1 MAGDFLSQDEV
12 DALLKG
18 VTGEA
23 DEPEEGESEGAG
35 IRAYNL
41 GTQERIVRGRMPTLE
56 LVNERFAR
64 YLRIGMF
71 NYMHRNAEISVGP
84 IRVQKYSEF
93 IRNLVVPTNL
103 NLVAAKPLR
112 GTSLFVFDPNL
123 VFLVVDNMFGG
134 DGRFHTRVEGRDFT
148 ATEQRIIQGLLGVV
162 FAEYS
167 KSWKPVHDI
176 TFEYIRSEMNSQFAN
191 IATPSEIVV
200 STTFTLEFGG
210 ATADMHICFPYSM
223 LEPIRDLLYSTMQSD
238 QLSTDK
244 RWIGTLRKQLQS
256 AEVEVVAQLGSGK
269 ISLRE
274 ILKLKVGDVIPLNI
288 PSKIEAQVDHV
299 PLMEC
304 TYGQQ
309 NGTAMEDEGQISED
323 DWAAAMSEQ
332 AVAEATPQPAAQP
345 ADIFPSFG
353 GTGTGGGMMNELDMI
368 LDIPVQIT
376 VELGRTK
383 ITIKNLLQL
392 AHGSVVEL
400 EAMAGEPMDVLVNGT
415 LIAQG
420 EVVVVNDKFGIR
432 LTDIITPS
440 ERMRKI
446 NR

>member
-18 VTGEA
+18 VTGET
-23 DEPEEGESEGAG
+23 DESEKEGDDDAG

-64 YLRIGMF
+64 YLRIGLF

-112 GTSLFVFDPNL
+112 GTALFVFDPNL

-162 FAEYS
+162 FGEYS
-167 KSWKPVHDI
+167 KSWKPVYDI
-176 TFEYIRSEMNSQFAN
+176 HFEYIRSEMNSQFAN

-200 STTFTLEFGG
+200 STSFTLEFGG

-244 RWIGTLRKQLQS
+244 RWIGTLRKQLQG
-256 AEVEVVAQLGSGK
+256 AEVEIVAQLGSGNV
-269 ISLRE
+269 SLRE
-274 ILKLKVGDVIPLNI
+274 ILMLKPGDVIPINI
-288 PSKIEAQVDHV
+288 PHHIEALVDNV

-304 TYGQQ
+304 SYGQQ
-309 NGTAMEDEGQISED
+309 SGQYALRVEKFI
-323 DWAAAMSEQ
+323 ATPT
-332 AVAEATPQPAAQP
+332 EATP
-345 ADIFPSFG
+345 
-353 GTGTGGGMMNELDMI
+353 
-368 LDIPVQIT
+368 
-376 VELGRTK
+376 VESAMGE
-383 ITIKNLLQL
+383 KN
-392 AHGSVVEL
+392 G
-400 EAMAGEPMDVLVNGT
+400 
-415 LIAQG
+415 
-420 EVVVVNDKFGIR
+420 
-432 LTDIITPS
+432 
-440 ERMRKI
+440 
-446 NR
+446 

>member
-23 DEPEEGESEGAG
+23 DEPEESGGDEAG

-64 YLRIGMF
+64 YLRIGLF

-112 GTSLFVFDPNL
+112 GTALFVFDPNL

-162 FAEYS
+162 FGEYS
-167 KSWKPVHDI
+167 KSWKPVYDI
-176 TFEYIRSEMNSQFAN
+176 HFEYIRSEMNSQFAN

-200 STTFTLEFGG
+200 STSFTLEFGG

-244 RWIGTLRKQLQS
+244 RWIGTLRKQLQG
-256 AEVEVVAQLGSGK
+256 AEVEIVAQLGSGTV
-269 ISLRE
+269 SLRE
-274 ILKLKVGDVIPLNI
+274 ILNLKPGDVIPINI
-288 PSKIEAQVDHV
+288 PQRIEAQVDGV
-299 PLMEC
+299 ALMEC

-309 NGTAMEDEGQISED
+309 NGQYALRVEKF
-323 DWAAAMSEQ
+323 
-332 AVAEATPQPAAQP
+332 VASPAEIA
-345 ADIFPSFG
+345 
-353 GTGTGGGMMNELDMI
+353 N
-368 LDIPVQIT
+368 
-376 VELGRTK
+376 
-383 ITIKNLLQL
+383 
-392 AHGSVVEL
+392 
-400 EAMAGEPMDVLVNGT
+400 GEPAL
-415 LIAQG
+415 G
-420 EVVVVNDKFGIR
+420 EKHG
-432 LTDIITPS
+432 
-440 ERMRKI
+440 
-446 NR
+446 